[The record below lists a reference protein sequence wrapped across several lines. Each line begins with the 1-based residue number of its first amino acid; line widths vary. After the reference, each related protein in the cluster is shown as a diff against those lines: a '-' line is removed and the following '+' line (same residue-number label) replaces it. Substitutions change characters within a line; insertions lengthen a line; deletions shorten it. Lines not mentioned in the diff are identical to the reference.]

1 MTSSIQPSNRILEA
15 VHETAQDLHD
25 AGFIDQR
32 CMRLYDALCLD
43 AVSNYSSKGIRD
55 LRSRNKLS

>member
-1 MTSSIQPSNRILEA
+1 MTSSIKPSNRILDA

-32 CMRLYDALCLD
+32 RLRQYDALCLD
-43 AVSNYSSKGIRD
+43 VVPDNSRKSMCEQRF
-55 LRSRNKLS
+55 RNKLS